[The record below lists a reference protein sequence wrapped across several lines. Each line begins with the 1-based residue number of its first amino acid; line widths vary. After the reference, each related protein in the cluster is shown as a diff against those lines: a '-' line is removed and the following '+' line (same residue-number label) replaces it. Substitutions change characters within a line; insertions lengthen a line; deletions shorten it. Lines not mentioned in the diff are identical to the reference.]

1 MSYHYPQH
9 VGKIA
14 PRKRTSSERV
24 AQLVSRYPGV
34 TDEEAKEILSFL
46 RTGRH
51 LDVGLLTA
59 DERIRPNLDAF
70 MRDNKAAFRVK
81 WWEGTAVTG
90 GIAVLLV
97 TFWLVW
103 EALA

>member
-9 VGKIA
+9 VGKTL

-34 TDEEAKEILSFL
+34 SDQEANEILTFL

-59 DERIRPNLDAF
+59 DESIRPNLDAF
-70 MRDNKAAFRVK
+70 MRDHKAAFRIK
-81 WWEGTAVTG
+81 WWEGAAVTG
-90 GIAVLLV
+90 GIGCALVL
-97 TFWLVW
+97 FWLIW
-103 EALA
+103 EAIK